1 MKKAIFIVLALVF
14 ALGLAACGG
23 GTGAFKE
30 VDLTKVMAA
39 IQEQVKPQEM
49 MELQE
54 GNLMDYYGIDP
65 VDVKQFAASISETG
79 LKASEIVMME
89 AVDADAATRIK
100 EKLEGRLQQLIN
112 SFNNYLPEE
121 YAIAKDCKVESYGNY
136 VTLFVSDKADR
147 MKEIF
152 ESYIE

>member
-1 MKKAIFIVLALVF
+1 MKKTAFAILALMLV
-14 ALGLAACGG
+14 LGLAACGG
-23 GTGAFKE
+23 GTSTVKE
-30 VDLTKVMAA
+30 ADLAA
-39 IQEQVKPQEM
+39 IMADIQTQVQPQEM

-89 AVDADAATRIK
+89 GVDAEAAARIE
-100 EKLEGRLQQLIN
+100 EKLEGRLQQMIN

-152 ESYIE
+152 ESYVE